1 MPDNPQSYPY
11 SIEIEVSFRD
21 LDALGHVNNA
31 VYLTYL
37 ETALETARI
46 KYLLDLL
53 ELKRLEALPVIMAE
67 ATCVYKSPAFF
78 GERLTVGVGVTR
90 FGGKSFDMAYR
101 IESGDGRLVA
111 IARTVQVMYDY
122 DAAHTIAASEI
133 FKAKVRAYQ
142 GDWQAP

>member
-1 MPDNPQSYPY
+1 MPDNPQTHPY

-31 VYLTYL
+31 VYLTY
-37 ETALETARI
+37 LETARI

-122 DAAHTIAASEI
+122 AAARTIAAPES